1 MIISASKAREKLLP
15 LIEQVNLDHITVTI
29 TSNNGNA
36 VLVSESEWESVTET
50 AFLLRTAANSKR
62 FEKSLGELEAGKGM
76 TVRYKRGRVLNQIQ
90 ALTSD
95 KPGTLRK

>member
-29 TSNNGNA
+29 TSNRGNA
-36 VLVSESEWESVTET
+36 VLVSESEWDSVTET
-50 AFLLRTAANSKR
+50 AFLLRTAANRKHL
-62 FEKSLGELEAGKGM
+62 EKSLGELEAGKDM

-95 KPGTLRK
+95 KPGTLKK

>member
-62 FEKSLGELEAGKGM
+62 FEKSLSELEAGKGM

-95 KPGTLRK
+95 KPRTLKK